1 MSNDNNDI
9 ISIANEIATQ
19 KENIRLA
26 IVAQG
31 VTCNPSTPLNEYP
44 GKIAN
49 INGMTTVPNAIWSD
63 NTITSATTTYTVPA
77 GVGIVGGRIFD
88 DNRANL
94 ETLDLNGAI
103 AITENTCYDCT
114 NLTNLT
120 GINIKY
126 IGENCFDN
134 CYNLTSLESDS
145 LEYIGDKAFQHCYN
159 VTSGLEEIDCP
170 SVKYVGV
177 EGFNNNQLLH
187 EVSLPSC
194 KEIGGGAFKYAGNQ
208 IWTTENINITYDLS
222 SVEKIG
228 YEGIYNNV
236 SLTSINLPKVKDLGI
251 RCFRDNTR
259 LASVSAPVCDNIKDQ
274 CFYACPAL
282 TTITAPNVKFIG
294 NDAFSGSTSNV
305 LANINGSNQ
314 CNLPECE
321 YVGSSAF
328 YGNIKFNSLSL
339 ADGCYI
345 GNYAFRYGSYSNNS
359 LSYAYIR
366 PTVVGAFAFA
376 GRIMPYNIDF
386 SLCTYIGSN
395 AFNPRVDNNDGTYN
409 VFYDQG
415 LDFSSMETFD
425 VSQYESTSSSYKYN
439 RIFYKVGTSSSSKVK
454 VWMPKTAVVTGDKGW
469 IFSECYLNIYTDAA
483 NSSELGTYSR
493 INWGGGDVSYQWGTT
508 HEDFLNA

>member
-1 MSNDNNDI
+1 MSNNNDI

-49 INGMTTVPNAIWSD
+49 INAVTTVPNAIWSD
-63 NTITSATTTYTVPA
+63 NTITPATTAYTVPA

-88 DNRANL
+88 DNRVNL

-114 NLTNLT
+114 SLTNLT

-134 CYNLTSLESDS
+134 CYNLTTLESNS
-145 LEYIGDKAFQHCYN
+145 LEYVADKAFQHCYN
-159 VTSGLEEIDCP
+159 ITSGLETVDCP
-170 SVKYVGV
+170 NVKYVGV

-194 KEIGGGAFKYAGNQ
+194 KEVGNGAFKYAGNQ
-208 IWTTENINITYDLS
+208 IWTTENIHITYDLS
-222 SVEKIG
+222 NVEKIG

-236 SLTSINLPKVKDLGI
+236 SLQSISLPKVKDLGI
-251 RCFRDNTR
+251 RCFGSCTQ
-259 LASVSAPVCDNIKDQ
+259 LTSVSAPVCENIKDQ
-274 CFYACPAL
+274 CFNGCSSL
-282 TTITAPNVKFIG
+282 TTLTAPNVKFVG
-294 NDAFSGSTSNV
+294 SSAFNSVTRH
-305 LANINGSNQ
+305 INGENQ

-321 YVGSSAF
+321 YVGSSTF
-328 YGNIKFNSLSL
+328 SGNTYFQSLTL
-339 ADGCYI
+339 ADGCVI
-345 GNYAFRYGSYSNNS
+345 NDNAFAINSGENNTT
-359 LSYAYIR
+359 LGHAYIKPSR
-366 PTVVGAFAFA
+366 IGKTAFI
-376 GRIMPYNIDF
+376 RRVIPYEIDF
-386 SLCTYIGSN
+386 SLCTYICSG
-395 AFNPRVDNNDGTYN
+395 AFNSTNIANGDGGGTTRILP
-409 VFYDQG
+409 QG

-425 VSQYESTSSSYKYN
+425 LNNNENTNYPQYSRVFTN
-439 RIFYKVGTSSSSKVK
+439 IGSSSSKVK
-454 VWMPKTAVVTGDKGW
+454 VWMPKTATINSTSKGY
-469 IFSECYLNIYTDAA
+469 IFNTCYLDIYTDAVD
-483 NSSELGTYSR
+483 SSELGTYSR
-493 INWGGGDVSYQWGTT
+493 MSTKGSVTYHYGAT